1 MEEQPAS
8 KKWQMILTMVI
19 SALGILYF
27 IGQALVLG
35 MVQLLSLFQ
44 PPTGLAQNLP
54 LGIVLWFSILSAV
67 LLLPIFFISYF
78 QIRGRS
84 LPRWLDTSQPVFSK
98 ISNWVIIIWPVVVAI
113 GWFISKQPEI
123 AAYLI
128 GPVNVL
134 TAAIPVLWIY
144 HKAQYKLDGGP
155 QIRKWRIFGFSLTV
169 MPLIVIIVELIAVI
183 LLGILV
189 LFYLQALNPQLI
201 QEIGQILDML
211 RENGENLDAITQD
224 LETYLRQP
232 LVIFSAFSVVAGI
245 IPVIEELIKPLALWS
260 LAGRKLSP
268 QEGFVGGL
276 LCGAGFALME
286 NVLYF
291 ANVMTS
297 GDWIVM
303 AVGRAGTGILHML
316 ASGLV
321 GLGLARAWRDR
332 KWKSLVFS
340 TLGAIVLHGLW
351 NALALASGFLPLIL
365 KIEETTLW
373 QDILFNAP
381 LVLLMILS
389 AVGICVINRKLR
401 KQAGK
406 EGEQALPSSEHQE
419 SI

>member
-1 MEEQPAS
+1 MEEQPAG
-8 KKWQMILTMVI
+8 KKWQIIVTLVI

-35 MVQLLSLFQ
+35 MALLLSLFQ
-44 PPTGLAQNLP
+44 PQTGFSQNLP
-54 LGIVLWFSILSAV
+54 LGIVLWFSVLSAV
-67 LLLPIFFISYF
+67 LLLPILLISYF
-78 QIRGRS
+78 QLRGHS
-84 LPRWLDTSQPVFSK
+84 LPHWLDTSRPVFSK
-98 ISNWVIIIWPVVVAI
+98 ISNWIIIIWPVVVAI
-113 GWFISKQPEI
+113 GWVISKQPEI

-134 TAAIPVLWIY
+134 TAGIPVLWIY

-169 MPLIVIIVELIAVI
+169 MPVIVIIAELIAIIV
-183 LLGILV
+183 LALLV
-189 LFYLQALNPQLI
+189 LLYFQVINPQFG
-201 QEIGQILDML
+201 QDVMQILDLL
-211 RENGENLDAITQD
+211 RENGENLDAIMQD
-224 LETYLRQP
+224 LEPYLRQP

-365 KIEETTLW
+365 EIEETTIW

-381 LVLLMILS
+381 LILLMVLS

-401 KQAGK
+401 KQAGEK
-406 EGEQALPSSEHQE
+406 DEGTLPLSEQQE